1 MNRSWSPYDF
11 HLISYFSVPAST
23 AQRFALR
30 GAHLHLSKGCE
41 GGETPTIGACEAK
54 PRHGTWPTESWR
66 HMRLSYVWPT
76 EHIFENFEKQLAC
89 IQWLT
94 NHFSKSKIIDP
105 DPDPSG
111 CCGLVDPWEWEEKP
125 PIWDCQNRGKCSKCS
140 MCVVVSR
147 FI

>member
-1 MNRSWSPYDF
+1 MITLWFPS
-11 HLISYFSVPAST
+11 HLILFSSSKHCPALCAEGCTSAPVQRLWRWRNPHNWSMWSETSAWDVAHRKLTSYATVIC
-23 AQRFALR
+23 L
-30 GAHLHLSKGCE
+30 AHWK
-41 GGETPTIGACEAK
+41 
-54 PRHGTWPTESWR
+54 
-66 HMRLSYVWPT
+66 Y
-76 EHIFENFEKQLAC
+76 FENFEKQLAC